1 MFKSCSKC
9 GKIHNTKFNCRVGI
23 NYKKY
28 EDSIRKLR
36 YTSRWRMTS
45 ERIKEES
52 KHLCA
57 VCLDIGAYTYT
68 NLEVHHITKL
78 RDDTSLFLDSDNLIC
93 LCRYHHLMADKGY
106 LKKEYLCKL
115 AKKRNVVQSEEL
127 RKVDKGIPGIPH
139 AFLGKGTP
147 HPFLEKGRSAPKKLS

>member
-28 EDSIRKLR
+28 ENDVRKLR
-36 YTSRWRMTS
+36 NTYQWHMAS

-57 VCLDIGAYTYT
+57 VCLDTGIYTYT

-78 RDDTSLFLDSDNLIC
+78 RDDTSLLLNSNNLIC

-106 LKKEYLCKL
+106 LQKDYLYKL
-115 AKKRNVVQSEEL
+115 NKQE
-127 RKVDKGIPGIPH
+127 
-139 AFLGKGTP
+139 
-147 HPFLEKGRSAPKKLS
+147 